1 VKQTPPGHCTP
12 CADLKEWFSCSGG
25 SSAPSQ
31 NVAEQH
37 SPLQNRASH
46 CRTEHPTAEQSI
58 PLQNRAPHA
67 AEEPCMHF
75 HVLCRDKAALLQ
87 RAAGCRVWVVGTRW
101 AARAPSRPAP
111 HLSVA
116 AFAGEA
122 GAEETT
128 WAHWELMGTAGP
140 GCKQRGCKPHICSS
154 LLILGLRGFC
164 KANCRRA
171 ATHRRAAGMFWFGFS
186 PVLHFPGII

>member
-1 VKQTPPGHCTP
+1 MGGGTPWDPRGEANPSRPLHPLSRPEGVVLLLRWKQRSITEC
-12 CADLKEWFSCSGG
+12 
-25 SSAPSQ
+25 
-31 NVAEQH
+31 
-37 SPLQNRASH
+37 
-46 CRTEHPTAEQSI
+46 CRTAQPIAEQSI
-58 PLQNRAPHA
+58 PLQNRTPHA

-164 KANCRRA
+164 KANCRRS